1 MAETKT
7 DEKVKLSID
16 EFKAKREA
24 DIKAVKAINRTIRR
38 TILMHGPGQKCND
51 LITEQLAKIEIIC
64 STLTGEELVE
74 LLSEE
79 EDEQT
84 EYDEQTAYEPI

>member
-7 DEKVKLSID
+7 DEKMKLSID

-24 DIKAVKAINRTIRR
+24 DIKAVKAINRTIRQ

-64 STLTGEELVE
+64 STLTNEELVE
-74 LLSEE
+74 LLREE

-84 EYDEQTAYEPI
+84 EYDEQIAYEPI

>member
-64 STLTGEELVE
+64 STLTGEELVD
-74 LLSEE
+74 LLNE

-84 EYDEQTAYEPI
+84 EYEQTVYEQI